1 MTTYFQ
7 GALKQGAT
15 ASEST
20 AAVTSTVTSVY
31 TTTLQAATAAAVDA
45 TVTLPKN
52 SKIIA
57 IYVDTT
63 VAWTATGAV
72 TFTAGTASAGTQY
85 ITSIDLK
92 TVTRGAPTLTAAQ
105 LLAMSDIGTNTSL
118 VLTATTASGANATGT
133 TLVTVLVALTQ

>member
-15 ASEST
+15 PSEST
-20 AAVTSTVTSVY
+20 AAVTSTVTSIY
-31 TTTLQAATAAAVDA
+31 KATLQAASAAAVDA
-45 TVTLPKN
+45 TITLPKN
-52 SKIIA
+52 SQILA

-105 LLAMSDIGTNTSL
+105 LLAMNNIGTNTSL

-133 TLVTVLVALTQ
+133 TIVTVLVALTE